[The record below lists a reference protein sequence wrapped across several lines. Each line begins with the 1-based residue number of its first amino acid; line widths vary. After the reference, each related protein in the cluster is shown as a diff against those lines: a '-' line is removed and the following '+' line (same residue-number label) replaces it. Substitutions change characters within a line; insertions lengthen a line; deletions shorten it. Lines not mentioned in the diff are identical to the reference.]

1 MGAFSL
7 KKWWKTKNVLITTG
21 EKQLSH
27 LPPGHK
33 SLLHCLCQLVCHLVA
48 MDCSHTE
55 EGFNGTFSCYFA
67 CLTFCQ
73 LVIIFVGS
81 IKHCRLQCSSLKLF
95 LIIVYES
102 RIFIWT
108 SGVLPHCAL
117 CLWPCTKSI
126 YEWENEVFFSLFLL
140 KLLNKKGTD
149 IKKCERRRRLAEYIT
164 LGWSNNKK
172 VNKSMLGPDT
182 ISYRDCTFWWRIHLK
197 LHERDFSLPT
207 NFNIIIDVKV
217 KNPGDGCNGKIMIG
231 VPTLC

>member
-1 MGAFSL
+1 MCNFETLSVGNPAHSDRVV
-7 KKWWKTKNVLITTG
+7 KNWKLTRWNNKMMSCVWVRFRWKSGEKQKNVLITTG

-48 MDCSHTE
+48 MDCCSHTE

-108 SGVLPHCAL
+108 SGVLPH
-117 CLWPCTKSI
+117 
-126 YEWENEVFFSLFLL
+126 YVYDQV
-140 KLLNKKGTD
+140 LNQF
-149 IKKCERRRRLAEYIT
+149 
-164 LGWSNNKK
+164 
-172 VNKSMLGPDT
+172 M
-182 ISYRDCTFWWRIHLK
+182 
-197 LHERDFSLPT
+197 
-207 NFNIIIDVKV
+207 
-217 KNPGDGCNGKIMIG
+217 NGKMKFSFRSFF
-231 VPTLC
+231 CSC